1 MEQSRPKWTGSS
13 LQIFRR
19 WSFRYRSLQH
29 PLRQWWVPVSFY
41 AFSMVSFQPIR
52 HKACKYE
59 INLANS
65 KCALDLIASPPEP
78 FDVGHLPR
86 SIIPE
91 HRVTKK
97 QKQYP
102 DRLERP
108 GSTVQHAPFFSAR
121 LFHIQI
127 VFGSWS
133 LLALFCRRRVGPP
146 IPWVLNP
153 SFTEPVRTAEQSL
166 ATK

>member
-1 MEQSRPKWTGSS
+1 
-13 LQIFRR
+13 
-19 WSFRYRSLQH
+19 
-29 PLRQWWVPVSFY
+29 
-41 AFSMVSFQPIR
+41 MVSFQPIR

-102 DRLERP
+102 DRLERLHRP
-108 GSTVQHAPFFSAR
+108 ARTFFLRASLPYPDRFWIMEPAGTVLPEASRA
-121 LFHIQI
+121 
-127 VFGSWS
+127 
-133 LLALFCRRRVGPP
+133 A
-146 IPWVLNP
+146 NP
-153 SFTEPVRTAEQSL
+153 VSP
-166 ATK
+166 

>member
-108 GSTVQHAPFFSAR
+108 GSTVQHAPFFSNPLASAPPSSA
-121 LFHIQI
+121 LI
-127 VFGSWS
+127 VPSGLQF
-133 LLALFCRRRVGPP
+133 PHP
-146 IPWVLNP
+146 P
-153 SFTEPVRTAEQSL
+153 SFHCPACL
-166 ATK
+166 ASPPSSSWQHFLPPPC